1 VLWSR
6 LYFISPTVVKLL
18 WDLAAKYC
26 WNRLPPNLTGRIR
39 LCHKS
44 NFIELFT
51 QFRNIVHTYSRT
63 LGNLRLTMD
72 FSNLWKHCYTF
83 THAFFTQYKITCNS
97 AIKKITAQNSR
108 MPQNAFYHYLK
119 WTFEDLLP
127 CDCYAVTTNDETIRL
142 PDSQPA
148 SATKEWTWLN
158 CKRITAWGQNS
169 EPCSCTVWVSY
180 KQMNCQCKN

>member
-6 LYFISPTVVKLL
+6 LYFISHTVAKLL

-26 WNRLPPNLTGRIR
+26 WNRLPPNLTGRIL

-44 NFIELFT
+44 NFIKLFT
-51 QFRNIVHTYSRT
+51 QFRNIVHTYSLT

-72 FSNLWKHCYTF
+72 FSNLWNHCYRF

-97 AIKKITAQNSR
+97 AIKKITALNSH

-142 PDSQPA
+142 PVSQPA
-148 SATKEWTWLN
+148 SATKE
-158 CKRITAWGQNS
+158 
-169 EPCSCTVWVSY
+169 
-180 KQMNCQCKN
+180 